1 MKRNIFKYL
10 LLLLILPAVTLAQ
23 DFDKS
28 FLESLPEDVR
38 EELINQKDF
47 KEELE
52 EPQYRRPST
61 FIRKPE
67 LVDGEALKVFGS
79 EIFSMMQSTLMP
91 INEPNFDGSYLLDYG
106 DELQIQL
113 IGQKNSTFKAYIN
126 RDGSINI
133 PEIGKLFISGL
144 SLDKAIDYIG
154 NTISS
159 SYIGVEAFITLTNV
173 RDIQVI
179 IAGNVYNPGPYV
191 LNGNS
196 NIFHALSVAGGP
208 SESGSYRS
216 IKLTREGQVIK
227 TIDLYDTFI
236 FGKSSFS
243 TRLRSGDIIF
253 VEPAQNIVSIN
264 GAVKR
269 PGKYELTNQES
280 LDKVIYFSNG
290 ITRYADLGA
299 MKYSRIT
306 NAGIVYRNI
315 NDVDDFKGIKSEDE
329 DNIYIKAIPVRN
341 VSINGAILFPGTYP
355 MKEGDGI
362 LELIDL
368 AGGYS
373 DNAYP
378 FGGVLINK
386 STQEINEAAKLK
398 LNEAFLNNVLALVS
412 NNPENSND
420 IQAFVSL
427 MEELKSSSVSGRV
440 SAEFDLQILK
450 QNSEADILLQEGD
463 KITIPEFLNQVYVFG
478 EVLSAGT
485 VPYVEGKDHLH
496 FINNKGGYNS
506 YSDKENIFVL
516 QPNGETVKLDNAKNV
531 FVNNKNSNASNIYPG
546 SVIFV
551 PRKLDN
557 EIIRRQSLQ
566 AYTSI
571 LSSLGVSLASLSVL
585 KE

>member
-280 LDKVIYFSNG
+280 LDKVIFFSNG
-290 ITRYADLGA
+290 ITRYADLGS

-496 FINNKGGYNS
+496 FINSKGGYNS

>member
-67 LVDGEALKVFGS
+67 LVDGDALKVFGS

>member
-1 MKRNIFKYL
+1 
-10 LLLLILPAVTLAQ
+10 
-23 DFDKS
+23 
-28 FLESLPEDVR
+28 
-38 EELINQKDF
+38 
-47 KEELE
+47 
-52 EPQYRRPST
+52 
-61 FIRKPE
+61 
-67 LVDGEALKVFGS
+67 
-79 EIFSMMQSTLMP
+79 
-91 INEPNFDGSYLLDYG
+91 
-106 DELQIQL
+106 
-113 IGQKNSTFKAYIN
+113 
-126 RDGSINI
+126 
-133 PEIGKLFISGL
+133 
-144 SLDKAIDYIG
+144 
-154 NTISS
+154 
-159 SYIGVEAFITLTNV
+159 
-173 RDIQVI
+173 
-179 IAGNVYNPGPYV
+179 
-191 LNGNS
+191 
-196 NIFHALSVAGGP
+196 
-208 SESGSYRS
+208 
-216 IKLTREGQVIK
+216 
-227 TIDLYDTFI
+227 
-236 FGKSSFS
+236 
-243 TRLRSGDIIF
+243 
-253 VEPAQNIVSIN
+253 
-264 GAVKR
+264 
-269 PGKYELTNQES
+269 
-280 LDKVIYFSNG
+280 
-290 ITRYADLGA
+290 
-299 MKYSRIT
+299 
-306 NAGIVYRNI
+306 
-315 NDVDDFKGIKSEDE
+315 
-329 DNIYIKAIPVRN
+329 
-341 VSINGAILFPGTYP
+341 

-485 VPYVEGKDHLH
+485 VPYFEGKDHLH
-496 FINNKGGYNS
+496 FINSKGGYNS

>member
-1 MKRNIFKYL
+1 
-10 LLLLILPAVTLAQ
+10 
-23 DFDKS
+23 
-28 FLESLPEDVR
+28 
-38 EELINQKDF
+38 
-47 KEELE
+47 
-52 EPQYRRPST
+52 
-61 FIRKPE
+61 
-67 LVDGEALKVFGS
+67 
-79 EIFSMMQSTLMP
+79 
-91 INEPNFDGSYLLDYG
+91 
-106 DELQIQL
+106 
-113 IGQKNSTFKAYIN
+113 
-126 RDGSINI
+126 
-133 PEIGKLFISGL
+133 
-144 SLDKAIDYIG
+144 
-154 NTISS
+154 
-159 SYIGVEAFITLTNV
+159 
-173 RDIQVI
+173 VI

-280 LDKVIYFSNG
+280 LDKVIFFSNG
-290 ITRYADLGA
+290 ITRYADLGS

-496 FINNKGGYNS
+496 FINSKGGYNS

>member
-106 DELQIQL
+106 DELQIEL

-280 LDKVIYFSNG
+280 LDKVIFFSNG
-290 ITRYADLGA
+290 ITRYADLGS

-496 FINNKGGYNS
+496 FINSKGGYNS